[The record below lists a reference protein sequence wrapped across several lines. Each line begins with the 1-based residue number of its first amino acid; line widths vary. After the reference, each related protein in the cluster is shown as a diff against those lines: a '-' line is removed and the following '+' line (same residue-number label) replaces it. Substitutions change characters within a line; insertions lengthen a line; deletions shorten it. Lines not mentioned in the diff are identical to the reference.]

1 MRTLVLLFFAA
12 GAALSTAQA
21 GSISSFEGIFQTDD
35 QVQLFNFTLDSDAT
49 VTFQTYGYGGGMNGA
64 GTLIPAGG
72 FQSELSWFSADGTQ
86 FGSVSTGCGSAGNGN
101 SGFCL
106 DTFTQ
111 PFLPAGTYTLALT
124 ETGNDPAGD
133 LSAGFTE
140 QSQGDF
146 TASGP
151 CTAFCGTFGDQDN
164 GNWAV
169 DILGVSAASEA
180 SAVPEPVTFLPTAAG
195 ISLIALAA
203 SRRFKSRFKF
213 SENTREY

>member
-12 GAALSTAQA
+12 CAALTTAQA
-21 GSISSFEGIFQTDD
+21 ASIFSFEGVFQTDD

-49 VTFQTYGYGGGMNGA
+49 VTFQTYGYGGGTNA
-64 GTLIPAGG
+64 ASTLVPAGG

-86 FGSVSTGCGSAGNGN
+86 FGSLSTGCGSAGTGD

-111 PFLPAGTYTLALT
+111 PFLPAGTYALALT
-124 ETGNDPAGD
+124 ETGNDPDGD

-140 QSQGDF
+140 QGLGDF

-164 GNWAV
+164 GNWAL
-169 DILGVSAASEA
+169 DISGVSAASEA
-180 SAVPEPVTFLPTAAG
+180 GAVPEPVTFLLTAAG
-195 ISLIALAA
+195 ISLIALVA
-203 SRRFKSRFKF
+203 SRRFKSRFKI
-213 SENTREY
+213 SENTCEY